1 MSESMRVREGRR
13 GSWLWAAF
21 LVLLAATLAA
31 GAFLYFRET
40 PRTAAVPYQAFQPMT
55 SWQGSRISVKLY
67 FPLKDGSALGPETRS
82 IREYPNKA
90 EQARELVGELLK
102 GPLTEG
108 LIPSLPPDARVKA
121 VFIDKKGTAFVDFS
135 REVQTEF
142 PGGAWTET
150 LALYSLTNTLT
161 ANFPEIT
168 QVQVLVEG
176 EVVDTLAGHIDT
188 SRPFQAKTSLNKE

>member
-1 MSESMRVREGRR
+1 MSDSMHVREGRR
-13 GSWLWAAF
+13 GSWLWPVFLAVLVAA
-21 LVLLAATLAA
+21 LAA

-40 PRTAAVPYQAFQPMT
+40 PRTATMPYQAFEPVT
-55 SWQGSRISVKLY
+55 SWQGPRVSMKLY
-67 FPLKDGSALGPETRS
+67 FPLKDGSALGLETRD
-82 IREYPNKA
+82 IRGRTAKP
-90 EQARELVGELLK
+90 EQVRELVTELIK
-102 GPLTEG
+102 GPLTAG
-108 LIPSLPPDARVKA
+108 LIPSLPPAARVKA
-121 VFIDKKGTAFVDFS
+121 VFIDKNGTAFVDFS

-176 EVVDTLAGHIDT
+176 EIVDTLAGHIDI
-188 SRPFQAKTSLNKE
+188 SRPFQAKAALDKE